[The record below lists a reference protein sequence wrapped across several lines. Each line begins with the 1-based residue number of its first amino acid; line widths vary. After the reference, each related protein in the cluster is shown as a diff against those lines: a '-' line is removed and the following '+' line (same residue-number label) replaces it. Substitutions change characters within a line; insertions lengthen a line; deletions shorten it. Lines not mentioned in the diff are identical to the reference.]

1 MNIDE
6 AKQILSNV
14 GYSIKKE
21 DSNLNESGDSWAYV
35 ATFTDEQRNDKITKE
50 IFAFNFID
58 AAKRAEQDRIKKQM
72 YRYELTK
79 LELVKK

>member
-6 AKQILSNV
+6 AKQILSDA

-21 DSNLNESGDSWAYV
+21 DSNLNEAGGSWAYV
-35 ATFTDEQRNDKITKE
+35 ATYTDKQRNDKITKE
-50 IFAFNFID
+50 IFAFNFVD
-58 AAKRAEQDRIKKQM
+58 AAKRAEQDRVKEQM

>member
-21 DSNLNESGDSWAYV
+21 DSNLNESGGSWAYV
-35 ATFTDEQRNDKITKE
+35 ATFTDEQRNDRITKE
-50 IFAFNFID
+50 IVAFNLAD
-58 AAKRAEQDRIKKQM
+58 AAKYAEKDRIKEKM
-72 YRYELTK
+72 YRYQLTK
-79 LELVKK
+79 VELVKK

>member
-1 MNIDE
+1 MNINE
-6 AKQILSNV
+6 AKQILSDA
-14 GYSIKKE
+14 GYSIKNE

-35 ATFTDEQRNDKITKE
+35 ATFTDEQRNDRITKE
-50 IFAFNFID
+50 IFAFNFVD
-58 AAKRAEQDRIKKQM
+58 AAKQAEKDKIKDKM